1 MYTFNRFTEIFT
13 VLSFCVNYRFQ
24 TTMKRILNTYIIKEI
39 SFPFFM
45 SLLILTFILL
55 IGKILQLMELMVNK
69 GVGIVSI
76 AKLVLYLMPSFLI
89 FTIPIALLISILTGL
104 GRLSGDSEIVVM
116 KASGISLYQLVQPIL
131 VIAVASSLVTAALSM
146 FVAPYSN
153 HATKNLLFSII
164 QNKASVG
171 IKEKV
176 FNDDFSGLVIYA
188 DRIPVD
194 GESMESVFIFD
205 TRLSS
210 EPSTI
215 LAHRGRLYS
224 NPQSMSVTLRLE
236 DGSIHSV
243 NSSLASYKKTSFK
256 LYDIQLDLA
265 AVAAKPGD
273 KSKAELG
280 LRELAQ
286 MRKTLKDSKQIREF
300 TTEYHKK
307 FAVPLACL
315 IFGVLGVPLGITS
328 RRSGKSRGFSVGIGV
343 VLLYYIMQLAGDALG
358 ENGQISPVVGAWAP
372 NIVFLTAA
380 LVTFVMAANETPPGR
395 VLQKIRSIFR

>member
-1 MYTFNRFTEIFT
+1 
-13 VLSFCVNYRFQ
+13 
-24 TTMKRILNTYIIKEI
+24 MKRILNTYIIKEI

-69 GVGIVSI
+69 GVGFLSI
-76 AKLVLYLMPSFLI
+76 AKLILYLMPSFLI
-89 FTIPIALLISILTGL
+89 FTIPIALLISVLTAL
-104 GRLSGDSEIVVM
+104 GRLSADSEIVVM
-116 KASGISLYQLVQPIL
+116 KASGISLYQLVQPIIL
-131 VIAVASSLVTAALSM
+131 IALAASLVTAGLSM
-146 FVAPYSN
+146 FIAPFSN
-153 HATKNLLFSII
+153 HATKDLLFSII

-188 DRIPVD
+188 ERIPTD
-194 GESMESVFIFD
+194 GESMESVFIYD
-205 TRLSS
+205 TRLTS

-215 LAHRGRLYS
+215 LARRGRLFS

-236 DGSIHSV
+236 DGSLHSADL
-243 NSSLASYKKTSFK
+243 SQASYKKTEFK
-256 LYDIQLDLA
+256 SYDIQLDMA
-265 AVAAKPGD
+265 TVAKPAN
-273 KSKAELG
+273 KSKTELG

-286 MRKTLKDSKQIREF
+286 MRKSMKDSKERREL

-307 FAVPLACL
+307 FAVPFACL

-343 VLLYYIMQLAGDALG
+343 VLLYYVMQLAGDALG
-358 ENGQISPVVGAWAP
+358 ETGRIPPVVGAWAP
-372 NIVFLTAA
+372 NMVFLAATVTA
-380 LVTFVMAANETPPGR
+380 FVFAANEIPHR
-395 VLQKIRSIFR
+395 QVLKKIRTIFK

>member
-1 MYTFNRFTEIFT
+1 
-13 VLSFCVNYRFQ
+13 
-24 TTMKRILNTYIIKEI
+24 MKRILNTYIIKEI
-39 SFPFFM
+39 SFPFSI

-69 GVGIVSI
+69 GVGFLSI

-89 FTIPIALLISILTGL
+89 FTIPIALLISILTAL
-104 GRLSGDSEIVVM
+104 GRLSADSEIVVM

-131 VIAVASSLVTAALSM
+131 VIAVAASLVTAALNM
-146 FVAPYSN
+146 FVAPFSN
-153 HATKNLLFSII
+153 HATKDLLFSIV

-188 DRIPVD
+188 DRIPID
-194 GESMESVFIFD
+194 GESMESVFIYD

-236 DGSIHSV
+236 DGSVHSADL
-243 NSSLASYKKTSFK
+243 SQASYKRTEFK
-256 LYDIQLDLA
+256 SYDIQLDMA
-265 AVAAKPGD
+265 AVAAKPAS
-273 KSKAELG
+273 KSKSELG

-286 MRKTLKDSKQIREF
+286 MRKNMKESKELREL

-307 FAVPLACL
+307 FAVPFACL

-343 VLLYYIMQLAGDALG
+343 VLLYYVMQLAGDALG
-358 ENGQISPVVGAWAP
+358 ETGRIPPVVGAWAP

-380 LVTFVMAANETPPGR
+380 LLAFMMAANEIPPGR
-395 VLQKIRSIFR
+395 IWQRIRGIFR